1 MGERGMDERTM
12 TPTSEEIEARA
23 KEIAARYQIQKDWGL
38 VDECVRTHYRLMA
51 AKELERRNS

>member
-1 MGERGMDERTM
+1 MSVAW
-12 TPTSEEIEARA
+12 SEEIEARA